1 MRQETVR
8 AYPTLDI
15 IIVNWNSGAQ
25 IRRCLDSI
33 QRANRA
39 EFELDHVIV
48 VDNASSDGSMDPL
61 EQAKLPLT
69 IVRNAKNRGFAAA
82 CNQGAKGSTADYL
95 LFLNPDTT
103 LAPESLSV
111 AVQFMQ
117 LPENLETGMCGIQL
131 VDEQNRVIRSCSRF
145 PKARQFVTQIFGLDR
160 LFPSRFPSKY
170 MSDWNHGETRQVD
183 VVTGAFLL
191 VRRVTFEALGKF
203 DERYF
208 VYFEEVDLLYTAYQA
223 GWGRYY
229 LATTRAY
236 HKGGGCSEQAKA
248 ARLLYSFQ
256 SRIVYGYKH
265 FGWVTATGLLIGMIL
280 IEPFT
285 RLAWAAWRRSAGEI
299 WETFQAY
306 AMLLRELPTL
316 LLKNAVPR
324 RSPEPSS
331 RPLGSSTT
339 G

>member
-1 MRQETVR
+1 MT
-8 AYPTLDI
+8 PFLDI
-15 IIVNWNSGAQ
+15 IIVNWNAGAHL
-25 IRRCLDSI
+25 RRCLDSVR
-33 QRANRA
+33 RANQA
-39 EFELDHVIV
+39 EFELEHVVV

-69 IVRNAKNRGFAAA
+69 IIRNAKNLGFAAA

-131 VDEQNRVIRSCSRF
+131 LDEQNRVTRRCSRF
-145 PKARQFVTQIFGLDR
+145 PEPNNFFAQMLGLNR
-160 LFPSRFPSKY
+160 LFPEHFHDKF
-170 MSDWNHGETRQVD
+170 MSEWDHNETRQVD

-191 VRRVTFEALGKF
+191 VRRMTFESLGGF
-203 DERYF
+203 DQRFF
-208 VYFEEVDLLYTAYQA
+208 VYLEDVDFLYAAHQA
-223 GWGRYY
+223 GWSCYY

-236 HKGGGCSEQAKA
+236 HKEGGCSEQAKA
-248 ARLLYSFQ
+248 ARLFYSLRSRVLYS
-256 SRIVYGYKH
+256 YKH
-265 FGWVTATGLLIGMIL
+265 FGWAAATCLLMCTVL

-285 RLAWAAWRRSAGEI
+285 RLAWAAWRGSVGEMR
-299 WETFQAY
+299 ETVQGY

-316 LLKNAVPR
+316 LKNAVPR
-324 RSPEPSS
+324 RSQEPSS
-331 RPLGSSTT
+331 RPLRSSTT